1 MRPRLTSAQRPVRL
15 IATGLVSFVAFLT
28 FAPLAQAATPAPKP
42 STPAKVTTFGIQPAS
57 ATSRDSRP
65 ALVYG
70 VTQGASLKDHVSLV
84 NYSRQPLRLSVYA
97 ADATTSTDG
106 TFSLK
111 SGTAKPTE
119 TGSWITLDS
128 KRRVTVPARTDKGPG
143 QVIIPLSVKV
153 PMKATPGDQVAGIVA
168 SLIVDGKAKSGAKI
182 KLDQRVATRMYLR
195 VSGKFSPEL
204 TLDTVKASFGDTL
217 NPIGTGK
224 VTITYTVRNTGNV
237 RLNFKEEASVSNA
250 LSSTQAKPRLIT
262 AILSPGNSV
271 SLTTTVD
278 DVRSSAFSK
287 ATVKITPVDVKGDA
301 NPKSSPVSKSVWFW
315 AAPWTTAVILA
326 ALAALVALVAFL
338 AIRARGAKSGS
349 GSDEIDEPVPSVD
362 A

>member
-1 MRPRLTSAQRPVRL
+1 M
-15 IATGLVSFVAFLT
+15 
-28 FAPLAQAATPAPKP
+28 
-42 STPAKVTTFGIQPAS
+42 
-57 ATSRDSRP
+57 
-65 ALVYG
+65 
-70 VTQGASLKDHVSLV
+70 
-84 NYSRQPLRLSVYA
+84 
-97 ADATTSTDG
+97 
-106 TFSLK
+106 
-111 SGTAKPTE
+111 
-119 TGSWITLDS
+119 
-128 KRRVTVPARTDKGPG
+128 
-143 QVIIPLSVKV
+143 
-153 PMKATPGDQVAGIVA
+153 
-168 SLIVDGKAKSGAKI
+168 
-182 KLDQRVATRMYLR
+182 
-195 VSGKFSPEL
+195 
-204 TLDTVKASFGDTL
+204 
-217 NPIGTGK
+217 
-224 VTITYTVRNTGNV
+224 
-237 RLNFKEEASVSNA
+237 NFKEEASVSNA

-287 ATVKITPVDVKGDA
+287 ASVKITPVDVKGDA